1 MDRFEILNAM
11 LICRIQREGWVMLT
25 NKRNIFI
32 VGMILTSSKS
42 RGKNVKTKADEISFL
57 IIIQMI
63 LLFSEE

>member
-11 LICRIQREGWVMLT
+11 LICCIQREGWVMLT

-42 RGKNVKTKADEISFL
+42 RGKNVKTKADEMSFL
-57 IIIQMI
+57 IVIRMI
-63 LLFSEE
+63 LLFNEE